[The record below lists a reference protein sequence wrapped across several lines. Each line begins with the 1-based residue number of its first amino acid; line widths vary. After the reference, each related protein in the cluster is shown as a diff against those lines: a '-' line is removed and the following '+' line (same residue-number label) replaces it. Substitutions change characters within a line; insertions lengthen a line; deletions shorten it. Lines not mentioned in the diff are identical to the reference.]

1 MLSAIPEPTNLL
13 LEPLV
18 DGCSIYWHEA
28 LTSRHVQEICMYCM
42 DRHEVVLCGAHPFG
56 GPAGRERIFCRRRCV
71 VQFSNHLLRN
81 SWKSISEEDITI
93 SVESFDGKG
102 LRPEVRESV
111 RNPLQEFCRL
121 RWDPRGIKTFKK
133 ILIPPRSFK
142 GRKPILP
149 IAVDLKNRSSA
160 FFFLFPQPLANW
172 NHIAEFQTF
181 GKIQCGRGTQEKKSY
196 SECRIWKIIGKT

>member
-56 GPAGRERIFCRRRCV
+56 GPAG
-71 VQFSNHLLRN
+71 Q
-81 SWKSISEEDITI
+81 EDITI

-160 FFFLFPQPLANW
+160 FFFLFPQPLAN
-172 NHIAEFQTF
+172 
-181 GKIQCGRGTQEKKSY
+181 
-196 SECRIWKIIGKT
+196 